1 MSREITISVNEYL
14 RLLGSDFELELL
26 NQAGVDNWSGIVE
39 VDYESIREF
48 KKEKMKE
55 LGVNEIEKNTELQ
68 AKLDKAIEALKFY
81 AGIDNWVCDA
91 SVTTSDGKEKYYNS
105 HIIIND
111 DYEEKRKPIG
121 GKRARATLK
130 ELGVE

>member
-1 MSREITISVNEYL
+1 MSEDKAMKYCYDYLDLVELVRYYDINTYEKIFGHGGRHGHLKLMIDRKVTKLISEDLILV
-14 RLLGSDFELELL
+14 
-26 NQAGVDNWSGIVE
+26 
-39 VDYESIREF
+39 
-48 KKEKMKE
+48 
-55 LGVNEIEKNTELQ
+55 NTELQ

>member
-1 MSREITISVNEYL
+1 MTSV
-14 RLLGSDFELELL
+14 
-26 NQAGVDNWSGIVE
+26 
-39 VDYESIREF
+39 
-48 KKEKMKE
+48 
-55 LGVNEIEKNTELQ
+55 T
-68 AKLDKAIEALKFY
+68 
-81 AGIDNWVCDA
+81 WVCDA